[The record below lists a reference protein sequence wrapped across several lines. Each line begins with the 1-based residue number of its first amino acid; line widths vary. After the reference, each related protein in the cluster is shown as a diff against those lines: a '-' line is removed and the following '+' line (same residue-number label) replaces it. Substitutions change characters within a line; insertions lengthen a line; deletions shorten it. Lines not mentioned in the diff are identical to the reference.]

1 MPMVQAGSVNL
12 EYFDRGDAEPAVV
25 LVHGYRSSARIW
37 DATQQLL
44 AERGV
49 RSVAISMRG
58 AGASDVTAHAEDYSA
73 FQFGQ
78 DLAAAVDALNIDRFI
93 LVGHS
98 MGASTVTNF
107 ARDHEDRLLALVLLS
122 GGALSDGRPIE
133 LTPEQQL
140 AWDERI
146 EGYPGNIDRG
156 YWEAEHVGLS
166 EQTRA
171 QLWQDWQTVPP
182 QRMRGI
188 RSTPRDLQAVLR
200 AISTP
205 TLITFGDRDRTV
217 PPESSVQAYLTL
229 PSEQRSLQVFHGVD
243 HSPNAVIPDRF
254 TGTLARFIA
263 NVVPTEVTA

>member
-1 MPMVQAGSVNL
+1 MAMVQAGAVNL
-12 EYFDRGDAEPAVV
+12 EYFDRGDGDPAVV

-37 DATQQLL
+37 DATQLLL

-58 AGASDVTAHAEDYSA
+58 AGASDVTPAVEDYSA

-78 DLAAAVDALNIDRFI
+78 DLAAAVEALGLDRFV

-107 ARDHEDRLLALVLLS
+107 ARDHEHRLLALVLLS
-122 GGALSDGRPIE
+122 GGALSDGKPIE
-133 LTPEQQL
+133 MTPEQQA

-146 EGYPGNIDRG
+146 EGYPDNIDRD

-166 EQTRA
+166 EETRA
-171 QLWQDWQTVPP
+171 LLWEDWQRVPP
-182 QRMRGI
+182 QRMRGM
-188 RSTPRDLQAVLR
+188 RSTPQDLQSVLR
-200 AISTP
+200 AIETP
-205 TLITFGDRDRTV
+205 TLITFGDRDHTV

-229 PSEQRSLQVFHGVD
+229 PSEQRSLHVFHGID

-263 NVVPTEVTA
+263 NVVPVEATV